1 MVANLISVL
10 GQASLSDTC
19 PVCTHTPVSPDL
31 CKPNKALRTTLKA
44 FLRTEEKKR
53 EKDRQS
59 AAPPTP
65 SNIPPADTKIP
76 IQDAAPDQN
85 GAELVTAVETKAPLP
100 PDSTEPTESKSQE
113 PGLDTPALDT
123 TGESIPEAGAPV
135 SADHPAQ
142 VISYCYHILYF
153 FLTDPVHSPRQ
164 LVINSTVPNRPLSPR
179 LKMPQSAKPH

>member
-65 SNIPPADTKIP
+65 SNVTPADTKIP
-76 IQDAAPDQN
+76 AQDAAPDQN
-85 GAELVTAVETKAPLP
+85 GAELVTAVETKAPLSP
-100 PDSTEPTESKSQE
+100 HPAEPTGSKPE
-113 PGLDTPALDT
+113 ELGLDTPAPDT
-123 TGESIPEAGAPV
+123 VGESIPEPSAPD
-135 SADHPAQ
+135 SADQPAQ
-142 VISYCYHILYF
+142 VIFHCYPTL
-153 FLTDPVHSPRQ
+153 
-164 LVINSTVPNRPLSPR
+164 
-179 LKMPQSAKPH
+179 

>member
-1 MVANLISVL
+1 MISPSARPVCYNVSYLSQIVPNLISVL

-65 SNIPPADTKIP
+65 STITPADTKIP
-76 IQDAAPDQN
+76 VKDAAPDQN
-85 GAELVTAVETKAPLP
+85 GAELGIAVETKAPVSP
-100 PDSTEPTESKSQE
+100 HPTEPAESKPQE
-113 PGLDTPALDT
+113 LGLDTPAPDT
-123 TGESIPEAGAPV
+123 LGESISEPNAPG
-135 SADHPAQ
+135 SADQPAQ
-142 VISYCYHILYF
+142 VILYCYPTLQFSELTLY
-153 FLTDPVHSPRQ
+153 V
-164 LVINSTVPNRPLSPR
+164 
-179 LKMPQSAKPH
+179 

>member
-65 SNIPPADTKIP
+65 SNITPADTI
-76 IQDAAPDQN
+76 ICVQDAGPDQN
-85 GAELVTAVETKAPLP
+85 GVELGTAGESKAPVSP
-100 PDSTEPTESKSQE
+100 HPTEPTESKPQE
-113 PGLDTPALDT
+113 LGLDTLAPDT
-123 TGESIPEAGAPV
+123 VGESIPEPNAPD
-135 SADHPAQ
+135 SADQPAQ
-142 VISYCYHILYF
+142 VIFYCYPTLHF
-153 FLTDPVHSPRQ
+153 SKLTVY
-164 LVINSTVPNRPLSPR
+164 V
-179 LKMPQSAKPH
+179 

>member
-1 MVANLISVL
+1 MLEPMFCTCRKIVANLISVL

-65 SNIPPADTKIP
+65 SNVTPADTKIP
-76 IQDAAPDQN
+76 VHDAAPNQN
-85 GAELVTAVETKAPLP
+85 EAGLVTAVEAKAPVSP
-100 PDSTEPTESKSQE
+100 HPTEPTESKPEE
-113 PGLDTPALDT
+113 PELDTPALDT
-123 TGESIPEAGAPV
+123 VGESIPEPSV
-135 SADHPAQ
+135 PDSANQPAQ
-142 VISYCYHILYF
+142 VIFHCYLIL
-153 FLTDPVHSPRQ
+153 
-164 LVINSTVPNRPLSPR
+164 
-179 LKMPQSAKPH
+179 

>member
-65 SNIPPADTKIP
+65 PNVTPADTNIP
-76 IQDAAPDQN
+76 AQDAAPDQN
-85 GAELVTAVETKAPLP
+85 GAELVTAVETTTPASPHP
-100 PDSTEPTESKSQE
+100 AEPTESKPQE
-113 PGLDTPALDT
+113 LGLDTSVPDT
-123 TGESIPEAGAPV
+123 VGESIPEPSALD
-135 SADHPAQ
+135 SADQPAQ
-142 VISYCYHILYF
+142 VIFHCYPTLYF
-153 FLTDPVHSPRQ
+153 SKLTLYV
-164 LVINSTVPNRPLSPR
+164 
-179 LKMPQSAKPH
+179 

>member
-65 SNIPPADTKIP
+65 SNITPADIKIP
-76 IQDAAPDQN
+76 VQDAAPDQN
-85 GAELVTAVETKAPLP
+85 GAGLVTAVETRAPVSP
-100 PDSTEPTESKSQE
+100 HPTEPTESKPQE
-113 PGLDTPALDT
+113 LGLDTPAPDT
-123 TGESIPEAGAPV
+123 VGESIPEPSAPD
-135 SADHPAQ
+135 SADQPAQ
-142 VISYCYHILYF
+142 VIFHCYPTVYF
-153 FLTDPVHSPRQ
+153 SKLTVY
-164 LVINSTVPNRPLSPR
+164 V
-179 LKMPQSAKPH
+179 